1 MFNRTLKTRLEGLAR
16 QFPVVSVIGPR
27 QSGKT
32 TLVQLTF
39 PQHTYINL
47 ENPEER
53 DFAIEDPKG
62 FLSRAGKGIIL
73 DEIQRVP
80 DLFSYIQILV
90 DENRQPGR
98 WIFTGSQ
105 NFLLMHQISQTLAGR
120 TTLLQLLPLSIL
132 ELSTSVLKLEL
143 IRNETG

>member
-1 MFNRTLKTRLEGLAR
+1 MFNRTLKTRLEGLAG

-27 QSGKT
+27 QSGKA

-62 FLSRAGKGIIL
+62 FLSRAGKTSY
-73 DEIQRVP
+73 QRSGHVVLP
-80 DLFSYIQILV
+80 WWGAAGHL
-90 DENRQPGR
+90 
-98 WIFTGSQ
+98 TK
-105 NFLLMHQISQTLAGR
+105 LL
-120 TTLLQLLPLSIL
+120 
-132 ELSTSVLKLEL
+132 
-143 IRNETG
+143 